1 MKHEKKFYEALESI
15 FVGAPIEGEG
25 GYVNLLKVKEK
36 YYRQVVDNLKSE
48 IKNDEIITESFKEDF
63 YNLLYNFFEK
73 YFSECGSVYFAKTAN
88 WQKVYEKVYSDNKD
102 VVLFWKTNMLY
113 YVKSDILFR
122 SIYIKSLDTTD
133 NQNYVFFFDVGDLK
147 QKQNNEKKE
156 LVFSYKE
163 TKTETVIGVHDDT
176 TGDKTFILTVA
187 YSERGRK
194 TDIGAISSSSGV
206 KGEIIEKA
214 INTFKKQ
221 TTVDF
226 FINKNAKA
234 FLEEQLDIFLH
245 QLLLDENSEF
255 TQERLTQI
263 KAVKIY
269 AKKLIGFI
277 AQFEDELV
285 KIWNKPKF
293 VRNSNYVLSFKTL
306 KNLVNSTVYE
316 KYKKIYWEY
325 IFSNNNCK
333 NDIIEAIREVFKRP
347 LQHLYVGDCTFNI
360 NKTVTFKYINFY
372 KNDKDGI
379 KGFQKLIGKKDIDK
393 FASFILDKGERIDGF
408 ISDYNNELKYKDTIS
423 VDDIYID
430 TKFLTYDE
438 KIELLSEISNNNA
451 LDETIDG
458 CIVKSDNY
466 QFLQTANKYK
476 NTVKLVYIDPPFNTN
491 TEGFAFIDGF
501 KDSSWLTQMRDRYEY
516 LYNKFMSE
524 NSSMYVH
531 GDHHCNYYMRLLL
544 DEICGNDNFGR
555 EIIWNTSP
563 AISGLKAGPKVKNY
577 IRQHDTILYY
587 EKGNPTFNKLFRE
600 YQNPENNL
608 EKIGWLDMYQ
618 DDDKKPYLFKYD
630 NNSNIV
636 KIDCSDVKVMALGDV
651 WNDVFSMMYT
661 QNMTRENWGK
671 SNTQKPENLLRRFI
685 QVSSNPGDR
694 VMDIFVGSGTTIA
707 VAHKLGRK
715 WIGVE
720 AGPFVEDI
728 VIKRMKSVVF
738 GDFRA
743 KLSEDLNWQG
753 GGFFKYYS
761 LEQYED
767 ALDNAIYTDNGELYS
782 NDVCGQ
788 YVFFA
793 DKKLSDVLEVNNKQ
807 INVDLYKLY
816 DDIDLP
822 ESISMLYGK
831 AIEKI
836 TLDTVK
842 LKDINEP
849 IKYNTEV
856 MTDEEKIAFIKMLK
870 PFIWWGNE

>member
-1 MKHEKKFYEALESI
+1 MKNEKKFYEALENI

-25 GYVNLLKVKEK
+25 GYVNLLKIKEK
-36 YYRQVVDNLKSE
+36 YYRQVVDNLKLE
-48 IKNDEIITESFKEDF
+48 IKDDAIVTESFKEDF

-73 YFSECGSVYFAKTAN
+73 YFSECGSVYFTKTAN
-88 WQKVYEKVYSDNKD
+88 WQKVYEKVYTDNKD

-113 YVKSDILFR
+113 YVKSDILFQ
-122 SIYIKSLDTTD
+122 SIYIKSLDEKENT
-133 NQNYVFFFDVGDLK
+133 NYVFYFDVGSLQ

-163 TKTETVIGVHDDT
+163 TKTGKINGVHDDT
-176 TGDKTFILTVA
+176 TGDKTFVLTVA

-194 TDIGAISSSSGV
+194 TDIGAISSSSDV
-206 KGEIIEKA
+206 KGELIEKA

-255 TQERLTQI
+255 IQERLTQL
-263 KAVKIY
+263 KAVKVY
-269 AKKLIGFI
+269 AKKFISFI
-277 AQFEDELV
+277 AQFENELV

-293 VRNSNYVLSFKTL
+293 VRNSNYVISFKTL
-306 KNLVNSTVYE
+306 KKLVNSDIYE
-316 KYKKIYWEY
+316 EYKNLYWSY
-325 IFSNNNCK
+325 IISNEDCK
-333 NDIIEAIREVFKRP
+333 KDIVATIREVFKRP
-347 LQHLYVGDCTFNI
+347 LQHLYVGDCAFTTENIITFN
-360 NKTVTFKYINFY
+360 YIEFY
-372 KNDKDGI
+372 KNDKDGA
-379 KGFQKLIGKKDIDK
+379 
-393 FASFILDKGERIDGF
+393 ASFREFIGQNNIDEFATFIIDKGERLEGYATKYEND
-408 ISDYNNELKYKDTIS
+408 LQYKDTVSI
-423 VDDIYID
+423 DEIYLD
-430 TKFLTYDE
+430 TKYLTHDE
-438 KIELLSEISNNNA
+438 KSRLICEISNSCD
-451 LDETIDG
+451 LDCIIDG

-476 NTVKLVYIDPPFNTN
+476 ENVELVYIDPPFNTN

-501 KDSSWLTQMRDRYEY
+501 KDSSWLTQMQERYRL

-524 NSSMYVH
+524 NSSIYVH
-531 GDHHCNYYMRLLL
+531 GDHHCNFYMRLLL
-544 DEICGNDNFGR
+544 DDICDNDNFER

-563 AISGLKAGPKVKNY
+563 AISGLKAGPKVKNF
-577 IRQHDTILYY
+577 IRQHDTVLYY
-587 EKGNPTFNKLFRE
+587 KKGTPVFNKLFRE
-600 YQNPENNL
+600 YKNPK
-608 EKIGWLDMYQ
+608 EKLDNIGWLDMYQ
-618 DDDKKPYLFKYD
+618 AEDKKPYLYKYD
-630 NNSNIV
+630 EQSNIV
-636 KIDCSDVKVMALGDV
+636 KIDCNNIKVMALGDV
-651 WNDVFSMMYT
+651 WNDVFSMMYS

-685 QVSSNPGDR
+685 QVSSNVGDR

-707 VAHKLGRK
+707 AAHKLGRK
-715 WIGVE
+715 WIGVD
-720 AGPFVEDI
+720 AGPFIDDI

-738 GDFRA
+738 GDFRS

-767 ALDNAIYTDNGELYS
+767 VLDNAVYADKGELYS
-782 NDVCGQ
+782 DDICDQ

-793 DKKLSDVLEVNNKQ
+793 DEKLSKILEIKNNEMD
-807 INVDLYKLY
+807 VDLSKLY

-836 TLDTVK
+836 TADTVK
-842 LKDINEP
+842 LKDISEP
-849 IKYNTEV
+849 IKYNTDA
-856 MTDEEKIAFIKMLK
+856 MTNDEKIAFVKMLK
-870 PFIWWGNE
+870 PFIWWGKE